1 MSFFKVNTESA
12 AKVEGGNFIN
22 QSGIYDVTIKAII
35 VDTNG
40 KGARSLN
47 FYIDNNGTEQVI
59 YGGLQLDN
67 NDGSANFQANTF
79 NKLCVVAELEAIQ
92 DPVEA
97 TLPIGKA
104 GAAKDVAV
112 LPDFEEFDCKMRV
125 QMEYTVVPDADKNG
139 KPYAKAGQISERK
152 LIKAFYSTDGA
163 EASEILNKTEP
174 GIKLAKDLVYAENVT
189 YKDGLTAEAIAA
201 WIAGG
206 RDASATPT
214 NATPT
219 PKASF
224 GKREF
229 GKK

>member
-35 VDTNG
+35 VDTND

-59 YGGLQLDN
+59 YGGLRLDN

-79 NKLCVVAELEAIQ
+79 NKLCVVAGLESIQ

-125 QMEYTVVPDADKNG
+125 QMEYSINSMGANVG
-139 KPYAKAGQISERK
+139 KIRESKH
-152 LIKAFYSTDGA
+152 IKAFYRTDGA
-163 EASEILNKTEP
+163 EASEILNETEP
-174 GIKLAKDLVYAENVT
+174 GIKLSKDLVYAENVT
-189 YKDGLTAEAIAA
+189 YKDDLTAEAIAA

-214 NATPT
+214 AATAT